1 MFRKITKKN
10 VTINANDESEVF
22 VKTETDLCPEDE
34 SSRKKPT
41 ERVGIS
47 NIKRSLTLKKK
58 IVFKEKP
65 IKWTDR
71 IAIR

>member
-1 MFRKITKKN
+1 MSLITKKN
-10 VTINANDESEVF
+10 DTMNTNDESEAV
-22 VKTETDLCPEDE
+22 VKTENDLCPEDE
-34 SSRKKPT
+34 SIRKQRT

-71 IAIR
+71 IAMR